1 MKLTAIFRVC
11 GRTVES
17 FTTQSCAFMIVAPFL
32 VGYEVPAQYEAPLPR
47 FFMVRVQFDA
57 KAVEAK
63 VILAIIYVQARS
75 LLHFQPKPEVLLSAV
90 VEKVAQ
96 LQPQL

>member
-17 FTTQSCAFMIVAPFL
+17 FTTQSCAFMIVAQFL
-32 VGYEVPAQYEAPLPR
+32 VGYEVLAQYEALLRR
-47 FFMVRVQFDA
+47 FFLVRVQFDEE
-57 KAVEAK
+57 AVEVKA
-63 VILAIIYVQARS
+63 ILAIIDVQTRS